1 MEPWVLSDSE
11 LSKSATHRSKIVLS
25 EARSVKTPSL
35 TQNSL
40 RSAPT
45 LYFVLIK
52 LRTLLFFYSD
62 WPDILCV
69 FVCDNLGNFAGLV
82 CLVLLDV
89 FERRIGDHV
98 VTQDPDGG
106 KWKSVQHFKM
116 FGYLKCISIQCLFT
130 SVIRAR
136 QRNLPAKESG
146 RVLCVQISGKTTFAE
161 GVAL

>member
-1 MEPWVLSDSE
+1 MLQPVCVNLPNLLLNLAGLHPPKRRGTVTYWNSPHSGSMEPWVLTDSE

-40 RSAPT
+40 RSAST

-52 LRTLLFFYSD
+52 LRTLLLFIRFYSTD
-62 WPDILCV
+62 LVCV
-69 FVCDNLGNFAGLV
+69 FVLDNLGNLAGLV

-89 FERRIGDHV
+89 LERRIGDHV

-106 KWKSVQHFKM
+106 IMKVSPTLQDVWLS
-116 FGYLKCISIQCLFT
+116 
-130 SVIRAR
+130 
-136 QRNLPAKESG
+136 
-146 RVLCVQISGKTTFAE
+146 
-161 GVAL
+161 

>member
-1 MEPWVLSDSE
+1 MLSDSE

-40 RSAPT
+40 RSAST

-52 LRTLLFFYSD
+52 LRTLLLFIRFYSTD
-62 WPDILCV
+62 LVCV
-69 FVCDNLGNFAGLV
+69 FVLDNLGNLAGLV

-89 FERRIGDHV
+89 LERRIGDHV

-106 KWKSVQHFKM
+106 IMKVSPTLQDVWLS
-116 FGYLKCISIQCLFT
+116 
-130 SVIRAR
+130 
-136 QRNLPAKESG
+136 
-146 RVLCVQISGKTTFAE
+146 
-161 GVAL
+161 